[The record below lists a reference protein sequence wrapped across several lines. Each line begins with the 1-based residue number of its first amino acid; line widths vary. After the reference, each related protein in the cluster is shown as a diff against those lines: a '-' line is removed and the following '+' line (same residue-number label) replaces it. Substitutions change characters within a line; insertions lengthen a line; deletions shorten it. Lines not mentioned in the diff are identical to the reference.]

1 MDEGRR
7 LTDEEAA
14 LVFRRATELD
24 SDGLQRP
31 GGWRVDDL
39 VEVAREVGISPDAI
53 RMAVAE
59 LAPVADGPSLE
70 VTARGPVVRCVR
82 VVPVRAD
89 VARREVDIWLQGQLF
104 EAVRDRSDSAVYERR
119 RDRRAWRDVVR
130 DKEGRFRMRPVD
142 RVLIAVAPTP
152 GDSAS
157 SSIRV
162 EAELKHSRG
171 DRAADTA
178 KGWGGWTVVGG
189 VAVVAFT
196 PVTLLPA
203 AVAAPFVAAG
213 IGGVAWRRAG
223 GEVEAERA
231 AVELVVEG
239 ALDRIER
246 TEHRDR

>member
-24 SDGLQRP
+24 RDGLQRP

-39 VEVAREVGISPDAI
+39 VEVGREVGISPDAI
-53 RMAVAE
+53 RRAVAE
-59 LAPVADGPSLE
+59 LAPVADGASLE
-70 VTARGPVVRCVR
+70 VAARGPVVRCLR

-89 VARREVDIWLQGQLF
+89 LARREIDSWLQGQLF

-130 DKEGRFRMRPVD
+130 DREGRFRMRPVE
-142 RVLIAVAPTP
+142 RVLVAVAPVP
-152 GDSAS
+152 GDTGSA
-157 SSIRV
+157 SIRV
-162 EAELKHSRG
+162 EAELRHGRG
-171 DRAADTA
+171 DRAVDAA
-178 KGWGGWTVVGG
+178 KGWGGWAAVGG
-189 VAVVAFT
+189 GAVVLFT
-196 PVTLLPA
+196 PVTWLPMA
-203 AVAAPFVAAG
+203 IAAPFVAGG

-223 GEVEAERA
+223 GEVNAERA

-239 ALDRIER
+239 ALDRLER
-246 TEHRDR
+246 LDR

>member
-24 SDGLQRP
+24 VDGIQRP

-39 VEVAREVGISPDAI
+39 VEVGREVGISPDAI
-53 RMAVAE
+53 RKAVAE
-59 LAPVADGPSLE
+59 LAPVADGPSLD

-89 VARREVDIWLQGQLF
+89 VARRAVDEWLQGQLF

-119 RDRRAWRDVVR
+119 RDRRAWRDVIR
-130 DKEGRFRMRPVD
+130 DKDGRFRMRPVD

-152 GDSAS
+152 GDGAS

-162 EAELKHSRG
+162 EAELKHSRTE
-171 DRAADTA
+171 RAVDAA
-178 KGWGGWTVVGG
+178 KGWAGWTAVGG
-189 VAVVAFT
+189 GAVVLLTAVPLLPVVVAV
-196 PVTLLPA
+196 
-203 AVAAPFVAAG
+203 PFVAAG

-223 GEVEAERA
+223 GEVDAEVG
-231 AVELVVEG
+231 AVELAVEG

-246 TEHRDR
+246 LDR